1 MLYVVILPI
10 TDLNLKLTQCFL
22 VYLQRSLIMPNL
34 SEVKRERERET
45 ERRGNEEGTIFH
57 NYAAK

>member
-1 MLYVVILPI
+1 
-10 TDLNLKLTQCFL
+10 
-22 VYLQRSLIMPNL
+22 MPNL
-34 SEVKRERERET
+34 SEVKRERERERET